1 MLTLERKKKS
11 SSSER
16 DSEERYDNA
25 DDIMADDD
33 MTATNS
39 KESVDP
45 DQISNISNELTSIL
59 KELEAFRYTYIFY
72 YKLITWAI
80 TESKAVGSSCWLAE
94 GQLLSEQ

>member
-72 YKLITWAI
+72 YKLIT
-80 TESKAVGSSCWLAE
+80 
-94 GQLLSEQ
+94 

>member
-16 DSEERYDNA
+16 DSEEKYDNA

-59 KELEAFRYTYIFY
+59 KELEAFRYTDSF
-72 YKLITWAI
+72 L
-80 TESKAVGSSCWLAE
+80 
-94 GQLLSEQ
+94 